1 MGATLLNIFHRFL
14 HMFGVTALAAI
25 RKPHVQAPLPVDEIA
40 AIGRTRERQVKILH
54 AAREGAYKVTFTFNG
69 LPYQPRE
76 VRLFL
81 EDAERKMN
89 LLREGVTASQ
99 GGIHFNTI
107 VLDRQTLQ
115 NLYVLLLKYGA
126 QVKIEKTSHF
136 SSRKLGRM
144 VWRAVHAPS

>member
-1 MGATLLNIFHRFL
+1 M
-14 HMFGVTALAAI
+14 AAI
-25 RKPHVQAPLPVDEIA
+25 RRQPIQASLPVDEIA
-40 AIGRTRERQVKILH
+40 AMGGSREKQVKILH
-54 AAREGAYKVTFTFNG
+54 AVKEGAYKVTFTFNG

-76 VRLFL
+76 IRLFL
-81 EDAERKMN
+81 EEAEKKLN

-115 NLYVLLLKYGA
+115 HLYILLLKYEA